1 MKCGST
7 MCWNC
12 DGDIFLIII
21 MIIKKVPEFGI
32 PFIGNCINVDHC
44 DQLNFLAK
52 KICQIETNDSVFLPG
67 NGYHLLLCVFHILHN
82 LLLHVALHKLLTQQ
96 QETSDQL

>member
-1 MKCGST
+1 MNGFS
-7 MCWNC
+7 
-12 DGDIFLIII
+12 IFLIII

-67 NGYHLLLCVFHILHN
+67 NGYRLLLCVFHILHN
-82 LLLHVALHKLLTQQ
+82 LLLHVALHSECKLLTQR
-96 QETSDQL
+96 ETSDQL